1 MRLAHRLETAL
12 LHSVS
17 GALGALPW
25 QRAIGVGAQLGRTL
39 HRAGLRVRV
48 ARENLAIAF
57 PALGDGERERILAL
71 HYAELGR
78 VAAEYPH
85 LARLVRAPRDQ
96 VFASFEGERHLH
108 EAAARG
114 RGVILLTGHFGN
126 FELFGASLGRIHP
139 VDFVFRPPSNPG
151 AGRWLL
157 SIREAAG
164 VGQLTTSGGIKRVFQ
179 ALRQGRWVAL
189 LGDQDARSEGVF
201 VPFLGRAASTPAGP
215 ARIALATGAPIV
227 FGSVSRA
234 PDGRHRARIEAPIVP
249 EGDPRDDEAI
259 RALTLRH
266 TRLLERAVLEHPE
279 AWFWLHR
286 RWKTKEQGGAR

>member
-1 MRLAHRLETAL
+1 MAETAL
-12 LHSVS
+12 LHATSA
-17 GALGALPW
+17 ALGALPW
-25 QRAIGVGAQLGRTL
+25 RTAIAVGASLGGAL

-57 PALGDGERERILAL
+57 PEMEPAARERLLAR

-78 VAAEYPH
+78 AAAEYPH
-85 LARLVRAPRDQ
+85 LGRLVRAPRDE
-96 VFASFEGERHLH
+96 VFAAYEGEAHLH

-114 RGVILLTGHFGN
+114 RGVLLVTGHFGN
-126 FELFGASLGRIHP
+126 FELLGASIGRLHP

-157 SIREAAG
+157 SVRAAAG

-179 ALRQGRWVAL
+179 ALRAGRWVAL
-189 LGDQDARSEGVF
+189 LGDQDARREGVF
-201 VPFLGRAASTPAGP
+201 VPFLGRTASTPAGP

-227 FGSVSRA
+227 FGAIHRA
-234 PDGRHRARIEAPIVP
+234 GDGRHCVRIAPPIVP
-249 EGDPRDDEAI
+249 EGDPRDEAAV

-266 TRLLERAVLEHPE
+266 TQALEAAVRAHPE

-286 RWKTKEQGGAR
+286 RWKTRSPEEVT